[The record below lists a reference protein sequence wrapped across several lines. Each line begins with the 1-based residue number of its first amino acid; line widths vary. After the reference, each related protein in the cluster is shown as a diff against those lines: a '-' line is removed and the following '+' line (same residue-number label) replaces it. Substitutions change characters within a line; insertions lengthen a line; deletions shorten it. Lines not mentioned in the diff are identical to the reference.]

1 MKIKKVNKI
10 KLIIYPVI
18 ACMLVVL
25 ASSCKKN
32 QQSGQMNPAV
42 RVVPYTVG
50 ERSVAY
56 YDAYPGSVEALNEVE
71 IHSEVSGYITGIFF
85 KEGSKVAKGQKLY
98 EIDRRK
104 YQAALDQAKANV
116 NIAQSNLDKA
126 QRDADR
132 YTSLIQQNA
141 VARQVYDNAMTSL
154 EDAKSQVKAAES
166 GLLNAQTDY
175 NYSLITAPFS
185 GTIGFSQVK
194 PGTFVVP
201 GQTLLTT
208 VSTDDP
214 IGVDFYVNEKL
225 MNTFLSIKNQGFV
238 KTDSTFRILLPDNT
252 QYQYSGMLSVLDR
265 AVDRQTGTLRIRLV
279 YPNAEGRLRP
289 GMNCKVEVLNT
300 NSGNRVLVPFK
311 AVIEQ
316 MGEYFV
322 YQIENNN
329 MVKQVR
335 VQPDLNLGEFIAV
348 SAGVKPGD
356 EIVLDGIQKLHNGSA
371 VATSGQTAGSS
382 LLGSK

>member
-10 KLIIYPVI
+10 RLIIYPVI
-18 ACMLVVL
+18 AGILVL

-32 QQSGQMNPAV
+32 QQSGRINPPV
-42 RVVPYTVG
+42 PVVPYTVG

-71 IHSEVSGYITGIFF
+71 IHSQVSGYITGIFF

-116 NIAQSNLDKA
+116 NIAQANLDKA

-166 GLLNAQTDY
+166 GLLNAETDY

-194 PGTFVVP
+194 PGTYVVP

-208 VSTDDP
+208 ISTDDP
-214 IGVDFYVNEKL
+214 VGVDFYVNEKL
-225 MNTFLSIKNQGFV
+225 MNTFLNIRNRGFV
-238 KTDSTFRILLPDNT
+238 KTDSTFRILLPDNS
-252 QYQYSGMLSVLDR
+252 QYQFNGIMSVLDR

-279 YPNAEGRLRP
+279 FPNTEGRLRP

-300 NSGNRVLVPFK
+300 NSGDRVLVPFK

-329 MVKQVR
+329 IVKQVR
-335 VQPDLNLGEFIAV
+335 IQPDLNLGEFIAV
-348 SAGVKPGD
+348 SGGVKPGD